1 MNEDLYS
8 EEFRNFKYLSSSP
21 ETVRYYKA
29 VAQQINSIQ
38 AWGQTN
44 DPTFV
49 WPCRLEFVDQLLD
62 LRDRSVF
69 IVAPGNLYGVD
80 ASMKY
85 YDYEESKCVEFVKPI
100 VYRGRLLVPEL
111 GKIATAEDIPN
122 IEKNIDDYCLCSSS
136 YFYKIPTGPHLMC
149 LIASTPLNTDIDM
162 VNYKA
167 MFYDGDTAKAYA
179 KALTDCLRKNQA
191 TISAIG
197 KMF

>member
-29 VAQQINSIQ
+29 IARQINSIQ
-38 AWGQTN
+38 PWDQTN

-69 IVAPGNLYGVD
+69 IVTPGNLYGVD

-85 YDYEESKCVEFVKPI
+85 YDYEESKCIEFVKPI

-111 GKIATAEDIPN
+111 GKIATAEDIPD

-136 YFYKIPTGPHLMC
+136 YFHKIPTGPHLMC
-149 LIASTPLNTDIDM
+149 LLASTPLNTDIDM

-167 MFYDGDTAKAYA
+167 MFYDGDTARTYA
-179 KALTDCLRKNQA
+179 KVLTDCLRKNQA

>member
-21 ETVRYYKA
+21 KTVRYYKA

-38 AWGQTN
+38 SWDQTN
-44 DPTFV
+44 DPSFV
-49 WPCRLEFVDQLLD
+49 WPYRLEFIDQLLD
-62 LRDRSVF
+62 LRERSVF
-69 IVAPGNLYGVD
+69 IVTPGNLYGVD

-85 YDYEESKCVEFVKPI
+85 YDYEESKCIEFVKPI

-111 GKIATAEDIPN
+111 GEIATTEDIPA
-122 IEKNIDDYCLCSSS
+122 IEKDMDGYCLCSGS
-136 YFYKIPTGPHLMC
+136 YFYKLPTDPHLMC
-149 LIASTPLNTDIDM
+149 LLASTPLNTDIDM
-162 VNYKA
+162 INYKA
-167 MFYDGDTAKAYA
+167 MFHDGDTARAYA
-179 KALTDCLRKNQA
+179 KALTDCLRKNHA